1 MPVLQKRTF
10 EAEKRCF
17 FPAVVEV
24 LFLLLYFSYTVT
36 GGGIDLTL
44 KNHFDVLTSVL
55 LQVDSLHTEITAVVK
70 P

>member
-24 LFLLLYFSYTVT
+24 LFCCFIFYTQ
-36 GGGIDLTL
+36 
-44 KNHFDVLTSVL
+44 
-55 LQVDSLHTEITAVVK
+55 LQVVE
-70 P
+70 

>member
-24 LFLLLYFSYTVT
+24 LFLLFYFSYTVT
-36 GGGIDLTL
+36 GDGIEQTL
-44 KNHFDVLTSVL
+44 KSHFDVLTSLL
-55 LQVDSLHTEITAVVK
+55 LQVDSPHTEITAVVK
-70 P
+70 L